1 VDGQELSDTEM
12 EVQELKRLLKVKE
25 SEIAANQDELAAVG
39 ELEADVEER
48 VKAEVEKWGKQL
60 RESEAALAAEKA
72 RQIYIGYIPRYFWYI
87 P

>member
-1 VDGQELSDTEM
+1 MDGQELSDTEM

-25 SEIAANQDELAAVG
+25 SEIAANQDAAVG